1 MKISTDPQHFR
12 KCIHWL
18 EDLKI
23 RHYPIENRD
32 GLRKVDSPVEWYVAY
47 KSYKIDM
54 GVPYLTTTADE
65 LNWFLDKAILLEYED
80 REFCLI
86 DLLNFFRDFFIK

>member
-1 MKISTDPQHFR
+1 MKNLPVPEHFR

-23 RHYPIENRD
+23 RQYPIQNRD
-32 GLRKVDSPVEWYVAY
+32 GLRKIDSPVEWYVAY

-54 GVPYLTTTADE
+54 AVPFLNTTADE
-65 LNWFLDKAILLEYED
+65 LDWFLDKAISLEYED
-80 REFCLI
+80 REFCF
-86 DLLNFFRDFFIK
+86 N